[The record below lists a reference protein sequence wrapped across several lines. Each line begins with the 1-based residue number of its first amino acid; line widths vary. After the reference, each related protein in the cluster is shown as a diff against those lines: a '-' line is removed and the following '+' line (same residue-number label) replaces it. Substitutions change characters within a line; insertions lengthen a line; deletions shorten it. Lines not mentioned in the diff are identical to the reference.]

1 MLGEDTETLIALV
14 SSLLDGEIPD
24 QAEILEALADC
35 NGNVDLAAQLLK
47 EKQHSREA
55 ISTKKRKRTSRL
67 DDWLNPSAPNGA
79 RSPKRPRS
87 PSPIRPSHA
96 GPSSKPLSAS
106 TSSSSKV
113 KSLTSEEFMT
123 MLRPSASSGGLSK
136 PSPVKYPP
144 LTLSTPELVAK
155 HTPCTLHT
163 SILPPDLACR
173 FVAHRCFLTSDL
185 LSDVYLRLFYVML
198 HESRSWERNKWYLF
212 DRLVESPHRTSF
224 FIRKSTTEMCDQYDV
239 EMDEAAQ
246 YWYVSRC
253 RSLVS
258 KTTSCI
264 KV

>member
-173 FVAHRCFLTSDL
+173 
-185 LSDVYLRLFYVML
+185 LFYVML

-246 YWYVSRC
+246 YWYNGRKTGPVSSIFLDGQWKRLAAILNE
-253 RSLVS
+253 S
-258 KTTSCI
+258 
-264 KV
+264 